1 MNFCDKFKFVEEK
14 GVGIFRSENISS
26 PHAFSTR
33 LGGVSEGEPFRSL
46 NLSYDR
52 GDPNENVDKNF
63 DIFTSLFDSDKDSLV
78 WSGQIHSVNVLKATS
93 SDKGKVYN
101 CYDGFVTSDKGII
114 LSVSVAD
121 CTPILLEDRE
131 NGVIGAL
138 HAGWRG
144 TVGGI
149 ARVGVTKM
157 TELGADAKKINV
169 AIGACIHD
177 CCYEVKEDFYNSV
190 AEIAGHDFAARH
202 IKKDA
207 FGVMHANIVAMN
219 CEILLS
225 SGILPENISISSR
238 CTCCESDLFFSHRA
252 SKGVR
257 GGMKAAIMLK

>member
-1 MNFCDKFKFVEEK
+1 MNLTDKFYFTTER
-14 GVGIFRSENISS
+14 GVGIFKSENISS

-52 GDPNENVDKNF
+52 GDPNENVDKNLE
-63 DIFTSLFDSDKDSLV
+63 IFTGLFGSDKKSLV
-78 WSGQIHSVNVLKATS
+78 WSGQIHSCNVLKAES

-101 CYDGFVTSDKGII
+101 CYDGFVTREKGII

-121 CTPILLEDRE
+121 CTPILLEDKK
-131 NGVIGAL
+131 NGVVGAL

-149 ARVGVTKM
+149 AAVGVSSM
-157 TELGADAKKINV
+157 IELGAESENINV
-169 AIGACIHD
+169 AVGACIHE
-177 CCYEVKEDFYNSV
+177 CCYEVKDDFYNSV
-190 AEIAGHDFAARH
+190 ADIKGKDFANRH

-207 FGVMHANIVAMN
+207 FGNMHANIVSMN
-219 CEILLS
+219 CEILIS
-225 SGILPENISISSR
+225 SGILPENISVSSK
-238 CTCCESDLFFSHRA
+238 CTCCESELFFSHRA